1 MNDLELLRQ
10 LGARAHRA
18 AEPRI
23 DVVASVIQRIA
34 RRRTRA
40 IDARLSLVS
49 VCACALSALA
59 IAAALPLKPDED
71 NLGAISEAA
80 TRSTSPEAF
89 QKVLEP

>member
-1 MNDLELLRQ
+1 
-10 LGARAHRA
+10 
-18 AEPRI
+18 
-23 DVVASVIQRIA
+23 
-34 RRRTRA
+34 
-40 IDARLSLVS
+40 
-49 VCACALSALA
+49 LA